1 MRVSRPGEWKVT
13 SFIQVLSGEASL
25 RAGSLAAWWI
35 LIWLRSSVH
44 RSLVETRKSR
54 FGVRPPPPLF
64 FVSVDSTGLT
74 KRPLVSVASNRV
86 KVACLVTAHLVLEP
100 SKHVGVEANGERL
113 LGGPIEFADNSVAP
127 VQHFGNVREINLVIR
142 QGSKS

>member
-1 MRVSRPGEWKVT
+1 MSILAQADPGLSATNLER
-13 SFIQVLSGEASL
+13 SALGSAAALSAFHGRSEEFI
-25 RAGSLAAWWI
+25 
-35 LIWLRSSVH
+35 
-44 RSLVETRKSR
+44 
-54 FGVRPPPPLF
+54 
-64 FVSVDSTGLT
+64 D
-74 KRPLVSVASNRV
+74 
-86 KVACLVTAHLVLEP
+86 ACLVTAPLVLEP